1 MRDIL
6 GVIFFTWLLPSL
18 GLRKM
23 LEKLHWKKMW
33 MAWVPG
39 LRFYALG
46 SSIDAVSDG
55 IGFAFVEIVFLLF
68 RLLPTPQNNK
78 TVTMIIML
86 VIFASLITYLVF
98 TIRMF
103 LRITVVFRTSK
114 WWLVPAILADW
125 IPLLFLGF
133 SPKYQPQ
140 KVSFSN
146 EEIKA
151 GTKPADISGTGSRSE
166 MPAAIDSGLSIRLK
180 ERTIKRLTGKKRY
193 LLRDIAMDV
202 PNGSMVLLLGGSGA
216 GKTTFVNAVIGYEKA
231 NAEILLNG
239 TDVYKHYDKMKYRIG
254 FVPQKNLIRGND
266 TVMRTVT
273 DAAKL
278 RIPSDVPKEQRKERV
293 KEVMDLLGLSPGAA
307 GLVSKKSGG
316 QLRRISIAMEL
327 VSDPDL
333 FVLDEPDSGL
343 DGVIAREIFEK
354 LRGIADQGKIV
365 MAITHTPD
373 RVIDMFDKVI
383 VLARDSGRV
392 GRLAF
397 YGSPDEAREF
407 FGKKTMEGIV
417 MSVNGKEQGGDGLA
431 DEYIARFNERSMG
444 KKPAVEPAED
454 STESEAEAPDGSG
467 TKASEESR
475 AKTSRENREKASDK
489 KGTKAEGR

>member
-1 MRDIL
+1 MPAR
-6 GVIFFTWLLPSL
+6 GPSAIPS
-18 GLRKM
+18 GR
-23 LEKLHWKKMW
+23 MW

-133 SPKYQPQ
+133 NPKYQPQ

-231 NAEILLNG
+231 AK
-239 TDVYKHYDKMKYRIG
+239 TA
-254 FVPQKNLIRGND
+254 QKAHR
-266 TVMRTVT
+266 
-273 DAAKL
+273 
-278 RIPSDVPKEQRKERV
+278 
-293 KEVMDLLGLSPGAA
+293 
-307 GLVSKKSGG
+307 
-316 QLRRISIAMEL
+316 
-327 VSDPDL
+327 
-333 FVLDEPDSGL
+333 
-343 DGVIAREIFEK
+343 
-354 LRGIADQGKIV
+354 
-365 MAITHTPD
+365 
-373 RVIDMFDKVI
+373 
-383 VLARDSGRV
+383 
-392 GRLAF
+392 
-397 YGSPDEAREF
+397 
-407 FGKKTMEGIV
+407 EGI
-417 MSVNGKEQGGDGLA
+417 SLKEACVSLGFLTEKEF
-431 DEYIARFNERSMG
+431 DECYHPERM
-444 KKPAVEPAED
+444 V
-454 STESEAEAPDGSG
+454 
-467 TKASEESR
+467 
-475 AKTSRENREKASDK
+475 
-489 KGTKAEGR
+489 